1 MTDTKFKIVGLGNPA
16 AAVTAAALLK
26 DKEVRDTITLP
37 IKIGG
42 TIVGGTILFFVGKYI
57 IKRIKDRSAAKDV
70 AKGAEQNIDKDNLSY
85 KEKEYKAIAA
95 ALKVAMKSSDY
106 DEEKIEAQL
115 KKIKNQDDWNKVIA
129 AYGVDSNDLDLNS
142 ALSKDGWYDKSS
154 YRKILEKANVNVEF

>member
-1 MTDTKFKIVGLGNPA
+1 MAESKFKIVGLGNPTSA
-16 AAVTAAALLK
+16 ANAVSLLK

-42 TIVGGTILFFVGKYI
+42 TIVGGTILFFVGKHLV
-57 IKRIKDRSAAKDV
+57 KKIKDRSAAKDV
-70 AKGAEQNIDKDNLSY
+70 AKGAEDNVDKENLTY
-85 KEKEYKAIAA
+85 KDKEYKTIAA
-95 ALKVAMKSSDY
+95 ALKVAMKSTDY

-142 ALSKDGWYDKSS
+142 ALSKDGWYDKST
-154 YRKILEKANVNVEF
+154 YRNILEKANVIVEF